1 MVLVLPKLAQWVGFA
16 KIGLSSN
23 ASLAGAMQCID
34 LKCKTRPLQFRAGLH
49 RGNTFKK
56 GNLSFS
62 FGGFQLFPLVS
73 FALNLSSEG
82 LDESGDSLVS

>member
-34 LKCKTRPLQFRAGLH
+34 LKCKTRSLQFRAGLH
-49 RGNTFKK
+49 RGNTFK

-73 FALNLSSEG
+73 FALNLSSKE